1 MTSNETGPFS
11 IFWIKNREVLKFINI
26 LPCFHNALLSESY
39 IFSSLFSGF
48 LLDRHTEQGST
59 QHCLL
64 ITEYGAFQIL
74 RTDGNLL
81 QDGI

>member
-39 IFSSLFSGF
+39 IFSSLSTRTF
-48 LLDRHTEQGST
+48 LCEPGEIQS
-59 QHCLL
+59 
-64 ITEYGAFQIL
+64 FWF
-74 RTDGNLL
+74 RTRM
-81 QDGI
+81 